1 MNRSA
6 ETGRESHAATQT
18 SVRAHARVVLRAA
31 ALIVWTALLS
41 SIRMLAYVLAPVS
54 RRAEE
59 WCRRLLFRIWAG
71 GAMRIIGMKLDVEGE
86 PPRPPY
92 FLVTNHLTYVDIL
105 VLARTAGCAFVSRAD
120 LQSLAVLGLLA
131 RMMNTIFIDRAKVR
145 DTARVNDIINR
156 VLDRGYGVHVFAES
170 RISQDAQV
178 HPFKPPL
185 LEPAVRRG
193 MPVYYAAISYATPPG
208 CPRARDIIVWKE
220 GVGLAENMLNVLRLP
235 GFRAIIRFGDAP
247 IRAEERKELA
257 GRLFNA
263 VRERFVPV
271 D

>member
-1 MNRSA
+1 MNKSKTPDRDA
-6 ETGRESHAATQT
+6 RAASPA
-18 SVRAHARVVLRAA
+18 SVWVGVRVVLRAA
-31 ALIVWTALLS
+31 ALVIWTVALS
-41 SIRMLAYVLAPVS
+41 SIRLLAYVLAPIN

-71 GAMRIIGMKLDVEGE
+71 GTMRIVGMTLDVEGA

-120 LQSLAVLGLLA
+120 LQSLAFLGLLA
-131 RMMNTIFIDRAKVR
+131 KLMNTIFIDRANIR
-145 DTARVNDIINR
+145 DTARVNEIINR
-156 VLDRGYGVHVFAES
+156 VLDRGYGVHMFAES

-193 MPVYYAAISYATPPG
+193 MPVHFAAISYATPPG

-220 GVGLAENMLNVLRLP
+220 GVGLGENMLNVLRLP

-247 IRAEERKELA
+247 IRAEDRKDLA
-257 GRLFNA
+257 GKLYEA
-263 VRERFVPV
+263 VRDRFIPV